1 MNLHLK
7 DKYPLLDLATLGT
20 RARRYVRPNVMVSD
34 EKYGVFKEGDI
45 LDANATYQLIKQT
58 SSGGGGSST
67 GLNGEII
74 TQSDYEALEEYEKD
88 TIYFIVDDSSIISD
102 WKFGDK
108 FPIQLT

>member
-1 MNLHLK
+1 
-7 DKYPLLDLATLGT
+7 
-20 RARRYVRPNVMVSD
+20 
-34 EKYGVFKEGDI
+34 
-45 LDANATYQLIKQT
+45 
-58 SSGGGGSST
+58 
-67 GLNGEII
+67 LNGEII